1 MKERNFLM
9 KRELDF
15 SEPWSVFKIMSDF
28 VDGFDMLKE
37 IGPAVTIFGSARTKE
52 DDKYYKLAQEIGF
65 LMAEEGY
72 NVITGGSD
80 GIMEAG
86 NRGAFESNN
95 GYSIGLN
102 VELPFEQSS
111 NKYMNFGH
119 KFDYFFSR
127 KVMLVKYSYA
137 YIILPGGFGTMDELF
152 EALTLVQTKKIFPI
166 GIFLVGKEFWS
177 PMMEFIKKSMLSEGT
192 ISQEDFELMQITD
205 SPQEIVDLTKIQLE
219 NKMKIMQDDD
229 LTDIKSYKKLEA
241 FLNKQKNL

>member
-119 KFDYFFSR
+119 KFDYFF
-127 KVMLVKYSYA
+127 
-137 YIILPGGFGTMDELF
+137 FT
-152 EALTLVQTKKIFPI
+152 
-166 GIFLVGKEFWS
+166 
-177 PMMEFIKKSMLSEGT
+177 
-192 ISQEDFELMQITD
+192 
-205 SPQEIVDLTKIQLE
+205 
-219 NKMKIMQDDD
+219 
-229 LTDIKSYKKLEA
+229 
-241 FLNKQKNL
+241 